1 MMPVTSRTKLKRAGQ
16 PTKSLIEKSP
26 FCLFCTGTSECNYF
40 EEAEDLM
47 SCVDCPAS
55 AHPLCLKFAPD
66 KLAKIQQYDWQCP
79 DYPPLPKIPDGD
91 WSCQECAALSKQ
103 ICRRSG
109 LRVSRIS
116 PRGKLTSRITDF
128 MKPPST
134 PNLNDVISKPNF
146 HAMEVDIFPLKVD
159 DVDHHQLH
167 KSDPET
173 SCDSSKSIV
182 ELLSCTNNLQN
193 DISRTR
199 ARTPNNKIASTNA
212 VFIAEKTPINTPL
225 RHQNTPVR
233 RQPSTRRAAMA
244 QSIHGLSTNKKS
256 LTPVSVYPFTTN
268 STATPSYSTPSSQ
281 PLLSQSP
288 TLNTSLTRETPKTL
302 VRQTVKF
309 IFSAKK
315 LKSGSSIKAVSA
327 EEAELFFTGKLDRSD
342 ADVSMCTPQT
352 KDYALF
358 HESKETSMAVE
369 LLARQSSQC
378 TPGVSQHH
386 LPEDQHANA
395 SRTIPR
401 IPKIRIGDWEI
412 VTWYAAPYPE
422 EYNVLQILYLCEF
435 CLKYMKSEFT
445 LERHKIKCHLTH
457 PPGDEI
463 YRDGHISVFEVDG
476 RKNKIY
482 CQNLCLLA
490 KMFLDHKTLY
500 YDVEPFLFYVMTTN
514 DERGCHFVGYFSK
527 EKRSAS
533 NYNVSCI
540 LTLPI
545 HQRRGYGN
553 HLIDFSYLL
562 SKKEEKCGSPEKPL
576 SELGALSYRYY
587 WRSTI
592 VSAILSHSEPEVSI
606 QALSLKTR
614 MTVDDVIHTLHL
626 LDMIV
631 KNSHG
636 SYAIRCNMP
645 ALCAYDE
652 KMRSKGYPTIKVENL
667 RWSPFMF
674 KRTHSI

>member
-1 MMPVTSRTKLKRAGQ
+1 
-16 PTKSLIEKSP
+16 
-26 FCLFCTGTSECNYF
+26 
-40 EEAEDLM
+40 M

-79 DYPPLPKIPDGD
+79 DCKCCKNLLLCDECDGGSHIYCLDPPLPKIPDGD

-256 LTPVSVYPFTTN
+256 LTPVS
-268 STATPSYSTPSSQ
+268 
-281 PLLSQSP
+281 
-288 TLNTSLTRETPKTL
+288 
-302 VRQTVKF
+302 F

-476 RKNKIY
+476 RKNK
-482 CQNLCLLA
+482 
-490 KMFLDHKTLY
+490 
-500 YDVEPFLFYVMTTN
+500 
-514 DERGCHFVGYFSK
+514 

>member
-1 MMPVTSRTKLKRAGQ
+1 MIFAVLIDIFAARNSNIDSGDFRAIGHVKNA
-16 PTKSLIEKSP
+16 PHYL
-26 FCLFCTGTSECNYF
+26 NR
-40 EEAEDLM
+40 
-47 SCVDCPAS
+47 S
-55 AHPLCLKFAPD
+55 A
-66 KLAKIQQYDWQCP
+66 
-79 DYPPLPKIPDGD
+79 DGVVY
-91 WSCQECAALSKQ
+91 E
-103 ICRRSG
+103 
-109 LRVSRIS
+109 SRIS

-401 IPKIRIGDWEI
+401 IPKIRIGD
-412 VTWYAAPYPE
+412 
-422 EYNVLQILYLCEF
+422 
-435 CLKYMKSEFT
+435 
-445 LERHKIKCHLTH
+445 
-457 PPGDEI
+457 EI

-476 RKNKIY
+476 RKN
-482 CQNLCLLA
+482 
-490 KMFLDHKTLY
+490 
-500 YDVEPFLFYVMTTN
+500 
-514 DERGCHFVGYFSK
+514 K